1 MEYWMN
7 ELYHHGI
14 KGQRWGNRR
23 YQNDDGSLT
32 PAGRQRY
39 LKDPGDMDYVEK
51 SITKKM
57 DKLAEK
63 SEKYEQKARDI
74 MNTKIGKAMA
84 SDVAA
89 RYTMK
94 AKKAID
100 KMNVGGA
107 MLKSYREM
115 PKRNRD
121 SLRDDTSYNFQIRNG
136 INDVATKDMNKK
148 EKREFKRNSRSYRFS

>member
-1 MEYWMN
+1 MN
-7 ELYHHGI
+7 F
-14 KGQRWGNRR
+14 
-23 YQNDDGSLT
+23 
-32 PAGRQRY
+32 
-39 LKDPGDMDYVEK
+39 
-51 SITKKM
+51 ITM
-57 DKLAEK
+57 
-63 SEKYEQKARDI
+63 EQKARDI

-89 RYTMK
+89 LYTLK

-107 MLKSYREM
+107 MLKSYREI

-121 SLRDDTSYNFQIRNG
+121 RLLNDTAYDFQIRKG